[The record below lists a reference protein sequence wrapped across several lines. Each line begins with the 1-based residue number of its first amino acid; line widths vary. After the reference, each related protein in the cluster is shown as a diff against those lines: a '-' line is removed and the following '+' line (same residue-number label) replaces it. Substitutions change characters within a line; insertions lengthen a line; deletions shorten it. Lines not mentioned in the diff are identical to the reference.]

1 MRVIK
6 KGRGLKRIK
15 GPVVTLGNFDGLHL
29 GHQKILKKVSER
41 ARILGRPSL
50 VYTFEPH
57 PMKVVSPRKSPP
69 LIMDLAEKV
78 RTIGILGID
87 YLILASFTK
96 EFASRHPREFVEEEL
111 VKAIAAEEVWVGHD
125 YAFGRGK
132 RGTVEYLKGLAD
144 TFGFSVSII
153 PAYRKKGKIVS
164 SSRVRELLAGG
175 EVRAASELLGRLY
188 SIKGKVVRG
197 KDVGRIIGFPT
208 ANLSTTSELI
218 PKRGVYTAFVTFNN
232 KRHRAVV
239 NIGTAPTMRGRGKK
253 IIVEAHILDFKRRI
267 YGRKMEISFVRRLRD
282 EVRFASEN
290 ELKNQIA
297 RDVKEARG
305 ILRL

>member
-29 GHQKILKKVSER
+29 GHQKIL
-41 ARILGRPSL
+41 
-50 VYTFEPH
+50 
-57 PMKVVSPRKSPP
+57 PRKSPP
-69 LIMDLAEKV
+69 LIMDLADKV
-78 RTIGILGID
+78 RLIGILGID

-111 VKAIAAEEVWVGHD
+111 VNAIAAEEVWVGHD
-125 YAFGRGK
+125 YAFGMGK

-153 PAYRKKGKIVS
+153 PAYRKKGQIVS
-164 SSRVRELLAGG
+164 SSRVRELIAGG
-175 EVRAASELLGRLY
+175 EVRGASELLGRLH
-188 SIKGKVVRG
+188 SIKGRVVRG
-197 KDVGRIIGFPT
+197 KDVGRVIGFPT

-218 PKRGVYTAFVTFNN
+218 PKRGVYAAFVTFNN
-232 KRHRAVV
+232 KRYRAVV
-239 NIGTAPTMRGRGKK
+239 NIGTAPPTIKGGGKK
-253 IIVEAHILDFKRRI
+253 ITVEAHILDFKRRI
-267 YGRKMEISFVRRLRD
+267 YGRKMEISFARRLRD

-290 ELKNQIA
+290 ELKDQIA
-297 RDVKEARG
+297 RDVKRAER